1 METMK
6 GNYYQPFSLRISEE
20 MHYKLRVIAD
30 AHKRSE
36 NKEIEFVLGEY
47 IKQYEKEHGII
58 PEEPITG
65 DET

>member
-1 METMK
+1 MR

-20 MHYKLRVIAD
+20 MHYKLRVIAE

-36 NKEIEFVLGEY
+36 NKEIEFVLEEY

-58 PEEPITG
+58 PEEPMN
-65 DET
+65 ERNQ